1 MIDEEMKQKAE
12 EGMKKLAKDIE
23 RDKLIDSFLKFVP
36 FAFVLI
42 IGFLLGT
49 VVMMVNQSPAQQVS
63 SECALRNT
71 AQIYWIP
78 SLITQQDLNEN
89 VVGIPICI
97 PIDKNTGQRVKMG

>member
-1 MIDEEMKQKAE
+1 MTDEELKQKADD
-12 EGMKKLAKDIE
+12 GIKQIKRRMLQ
-23 RDKLIDSFLKFVP
+23 DSVIKFMP
-36 FAFVLI
+36 FAFVLVF
-42 IGFLLGT
+42 GFLLGAIAGNIAT
-49 VVMMVNQSPAQQVS
+49 NSTQDISLP